1 MLDVLYDATEI
12 KERDS
17 SPPACEH
24 THCWAEQRWGRQG
37 PRAGVQRFSKLRA
50 TALKRVMLLRGADV
64 FPFAEGDA
72 RLAESHFSQLDALF
86 VHHLFDGY

>member
-24 THCWAEQRWGRQG
+24 THCVGQNN
-37 PRAGVQRFSKLRA
+37 V
-50 TALKRVMLLRGADV
+50 GADSDRV
-64 FPFAEGDA
+64 QEFNVSANSEQPP
-72 RLAESHFSQLDALF
+72 
-86 VHHLFDGY
+86 